1 MVATIYA
8 SIMAINMPVQSI
20 VKIKGK
26 NKKIKKSSWRDS
38 MKNKNKN
45 KNKIEICDRE

>member
-8 SIMAINMPVQSI
+8 SIMAINMPVQLWKSKE
-20 VKIKGK
+20 KI
-26 NKKIKKSSWRDS
+26 KKIKKSSWRDS

-45 KNKIEICDRE
+45 KIEICDRE